1 MDFLQLVF
9 GFVNAPVFATFL
21 LGMFWKRTTGHGA
34 FYGLL
39 AGTVCA
45 MIFHGISSPQILEVG
60 QTIPSVKGAWINSH
74 FQFTSSMAQNFWL
87 AIVAWSFCFV
97 ITIGVSLA
105 TKRTK
110 TDGELVGLVYSL
122 TEKIKE
128 ENEPMWKRPA
138 VVGTIVL
145 LIAVILNIIFW

>member
-1 MDFLQLVF
+1 MKVH
-9 GFVNAPVFATFL
+9 TFL
-21 LGMFWKRTTGHGA
+21 LGMFWKRATGHGA

-39 AGTVCA
+39 AGTICA
-45 MIFHGISSPQILEVG
+45 MIFHGISAPVPLGKIG
-60 QTIPSVKGAWINSH
+60 DGIPWVQGAWLGAKVG
-74 FQFTSSMAQNFWL
+74 FTSSMAQNFWL

-122 TEKIKE
+122 TDKIKE
-128 ENEPMWKRPA
+128 EGEPLWKHPA
-138 VVGTIVL
+138 VVGSLVL
-145 LIAVILNIIFW
+145 VVALILNIIFR

>member
-1 MDFLQLVF
+1 
-9 GFVNAPVFATFL
+9 
-21 LGMFWKRTTGHGA
+21 
-34 FYGLL
+34 
-39 AGTVCA
+39 
-45 MIFHGISSPQILEVG
+45 MIFHGISSPMILQVG
-60 QTIPSVKGAWINSH
+60 ETIPAVKGAWINSH

-105 TKRTK
+105 TQRTK
-110 TDGELVGLVYSL
+110 TDAELVGLVYSL

-138 VVGTIVL
+138 VVGTVVL
-145 LIAVILNIIFW
+145 LVAVVLNIIFW